1 MFVPSI
7 TPAAEPALNRVRQR
21 VSVFSSQAEPLLVEG
36 CPAPHGGDPPVR
48 DRFSWAVMSTQHV
61 DVFASAVE
69 ATSHPVSLIVLTF
82 PADSNTQAVRPASLH
97 RWIGRTLPPG
107 DVCVF
112 CGSTVTHARPSG
124 QRMLE
129 RGGHRPCDAG
139 ADLQVQGAPVDIDR

>member
-97 RWIGRTLPPG
+97 RWTNPPAGRRLRVLRVDRHPRTTIWPA
-107 DVCVF
+107 
-112 CGSTVTHARPSG
+112 HARARRPPS
-124 QRMLE
+124 M
-129 RGGHRPCDAG
+129 
-139 ADLQVQGAPVDIDR
+139 